1 MLVLL
6 QGYSGRFERQ
16 RSLAFHCHDCKRQ
29 TSRETE
35 GMKDKHKKEANKK
48 ALSGKTSTQ
57 SLSKSPSLSSE
68 QPTLIQHPVWTSS
81 PKITSQKGS
90 YSNVKQRSHL
100 PSFLAWNLSYTGPCL
115 LLQVF
120 FQFWINYILKQ
131 CMGLHQNGR
140 TYPVQFPHVFLIVQF
155 KPYTV

>member
-6 QGYSGRFERQ
+6 KGYSGRFERQ
-16 RSLAFHCHDCKRQ
+16 RSLTFHCHDCKRQ

-35 GMKDKHKKEANKK
+35 GMKDKEDKKEAKKK

-68 QPTLIQHPVWTSS
+68 QPALMQYPVWISS
-81 PKITSQKGS
+81 PKTTSQKGS
-90 YSNVKQRSHL
+90 HSNVKQCSHF
-100 PSFLAWNLSYTGPCL
+100 PSFLTSNLSYTGPCL

-120 FQFWINYILKQ
+120 FQFWINYILRQ
-131 CMGLHQNGR
+131 FMGLHQNG
-140 TYPVQFPHVFLIVQF
+140 
-155 KPYTV
+155 